1 MAFINLLMTDMTMKY
16 LRIRQ
21 LSILLILILM
31 LTACTKYRP
40 RPSVAVTEEK
50 MISGCVYLDTLSENS
65 DMGKIQLHP
74 KHTYDAQEL
83 VIKRAVRLGATHIV
97 WMHNYPSGSAA
108 KAYQCPQ

>member
-1 MAFINLLMTDMTMKY
+1 MKY
-16 LRIRQ
+16 LRIRP
-21 LSILLILILM
+21 LAIILILIPILA
-31 LTACTKYRP
+31 ACTKFRA
-40 RPSVAVTEEK
+40 RPSIAITEEK
-50 MISGCVYLDTLSENS
+50 MVGGCVYLDTLSENS

-97 WMHNYPSGSAA
+97 WLHNYPSGSAA